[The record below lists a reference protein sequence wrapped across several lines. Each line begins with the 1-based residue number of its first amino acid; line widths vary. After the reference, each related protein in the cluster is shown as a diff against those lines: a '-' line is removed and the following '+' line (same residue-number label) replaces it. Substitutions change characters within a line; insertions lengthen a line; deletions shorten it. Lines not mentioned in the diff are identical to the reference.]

1 MTLDSSKCAPER
13 SGVYDMRIELSC
25 LSLDE
30 YCALVKRMLT
40 DMGVIADTDRLRNA
54 CVDAQAESRGMLT
67 LALARVTAS
76 ALS

>member
-1 MTLDSSKCAPER
+1 M
-13 SGVYDMRIELSC
+13 
-25 LSLDE
+25 
-30 YCALVKRMLT
+30 LVKRMLA